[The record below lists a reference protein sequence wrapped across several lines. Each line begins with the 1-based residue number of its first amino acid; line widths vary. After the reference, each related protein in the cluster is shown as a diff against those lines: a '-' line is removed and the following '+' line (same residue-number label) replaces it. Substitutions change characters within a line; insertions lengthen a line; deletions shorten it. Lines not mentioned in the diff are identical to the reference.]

1 MMECD
6 ALGGMRSGRVARGNI
21 NGGYEDTLGIERMDG
36 FMETDV
42 KMKVAKGV
50 RVITVAPVVALVTLI
65 LLYLVRPL
73 IFGGI
78 FQLLMAIL
86 FLTVL
91 PLLAYPLQ
99 RVLPGF
105 RDRGRDGQRK
115 LAFIMAV
122 AGYVCGTVFAVAA
135 DAPKGVFQ
143 IYLTYLIS
151 GVILSIFNKLLKIKA
166 SGHACGVAGPVA
178 LLVHF
183 CGING
188 YWALLIL
195 PVVYWA
201 CLAMKR
207 HTPSQLLLGTITPLI
222 SLVLV
227 LLIF

>member
-1 MMECD
+1 MEKD
-6 ALGGMRSGRVARGNI
+6 RKSKA
-21 NGGYEDTLGIERMDG
+21 
-36 FMETDV
+36 
-42 KMKVAKGV
+42 AKFV
-50 RVITVAPVVALVTLI
+50 RTVTVAPIMAFATLI
-65 LLYLVRPL
+65 LLYVVRPV

-78 FQLLMAIL
+78 FQFLMAVL

-99 RVLPGF
+99 KALPGF
-105 RDRGRDGQRK
+105 RDQGRDGQRK

-122 AGYVCGTVFAVAA
+122 VGYICGTVFAFAA
-135 DAPKGVFQ
+135 GAPKGVRQ

-151 GVILSIFNKLLKIKA
+151 GVILSILNKIVKIKA

-183 CGING
+183 CGLNG

-201 CLAMKR
+201 CLVMKR

-227 LLIF
+227 LLIY